1 MKRHHIYQR
10 KIDITEQ
17 FMGNHKD
24 MYRLELY
31 LNFKYIFYLSKG
43 LKDGKPLQNLSTL
56 SKSFL
61 KKEYFKALGLSE
73 QFYLGA
79 KISKLEQLDSW

>member
-31 LNFKYIFYLSKG
+31 LSKG
-43 LKDGKPLQNLSTL
+43 LKDGKPLQNLLTL

-79 KISKLEQLDSW
+79 KISKLEQLDS